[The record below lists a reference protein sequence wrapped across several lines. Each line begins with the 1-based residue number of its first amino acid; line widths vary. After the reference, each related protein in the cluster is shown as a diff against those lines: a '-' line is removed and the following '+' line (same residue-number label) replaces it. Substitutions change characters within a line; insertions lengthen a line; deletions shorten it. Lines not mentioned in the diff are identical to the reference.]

1 MDNSAMLR
9 KLFKSHWLRNVLF
22 VLVLI
27 GVAAGLG
34 YLATRHHVQRDITY
48 NTINS
53 LEPGSIEVLKQLD
66 GPVTITVYATEQDA
80 RLGDIR
86 KIIRDFLSLY
96 QRYKADIHLV
106 FIDPEK
112 DEEKTRAAKIRFN
125 GEMVV
130 EYAGRSEHLTKIN
143 EPILTGTLLRL
154 AHTRDQT
161 VMYLDGH
168 GERKLDGIAN
178 FDLGSVF
185 GAKLKQN
192 GFHISSLNLAL
203 AQEVP
208 NNVSVLV
215 ITQPQLD
222 LMRGEVD
229 KLLRYVDRGGNLLW
243 LVDAGPQHGLERLA
257 EKLDLQLPPGIVI
270 DPAATEMNAPSTWSL
285 GATYPPHAITR
296 NFNLITAFPTAR
308 PLIWNENPTDSDESP
323 MDSNQSKLWQHSV
336 LVEVAARG
344 WVSRN
349 KPGDKLPPR
358 HGGVE
363 PSGAG
368 GAAEQLLPQSAGSA
382 SNVSQ
387 LRFDKQH
394 DIPGPSVIAMALQRR
409 INDRDQRIVVVG
421 NGEFLSNSYAG
432 NGGNVDLGVNIV
444 NWLAGEENLITLQ
457 PRAAKDSKLVLSKLE
472 LNVISISFLLMLPL
486 LLAGVGVFIWRKRR
500 A

>member
-9 KLFKSHWLRNVLF
+9 KLFKSHSLRNVLF

-112 DEEKTRAAKIRFN
+112 DEEKTRAANIRFN
-125 GEMVV
+125 GEMVI

-143 EPILTGTLLRL
+143 ETILTSTLLRL

-178 FDLGSVF
+178 FDLGSLF

-222 LMRGEVD
+222 LMHGEVD

-243 LVDAGPQHGLERLA
+243 LVDAEPLHGLERLA

-270 DPAATEMNAPSTWSL
+270 DPAATEMNAPPTWSL

-296 NFNLITAFPTAR
+296 NFNLITAFPSAR
-308 PLIWNENPTDSDESP
+308 PLIWNENPADSDESP
-323 MDSNQSKLWQHSV
+323 TGSNQSKNWQHSV

-344 WVSRN
+344 WVSRTVPKG
-349 KPGDKLPPR
+349 KP
-358 HGGVE
+358 V
-363 PSGAG
+363 
-368 GAAEQLLPQSAGSA
+368 
-382 SNVSQ
+382 
-387 LRFDKQH
+387 FDKQH
-394 DIPGPSVIAMALQRR
+394 DIPGPAVIAMALQRR

-421 NGEFLSNSYAG
+421 SGAFLANSYAG

-444 NWLAGEENLITLQ
+444 NWLASEEHLINLQ
-457 PRAAKDSKLVLSKLE
+457 PRAAKDSSLVLSKMQLGI
-472 LNVISISFLLMLPL
+472 ISSIFLLVLPL
-486 LLAGVGVFIWRKRR
+486 LLVGIGVLIWRKRR
-500 A
+500 RA